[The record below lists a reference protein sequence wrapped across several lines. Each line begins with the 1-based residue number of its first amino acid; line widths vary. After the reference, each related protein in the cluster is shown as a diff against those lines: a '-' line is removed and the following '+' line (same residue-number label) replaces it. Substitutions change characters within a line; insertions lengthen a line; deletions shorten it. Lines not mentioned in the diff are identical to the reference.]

1 MRLLVERVLTAGRRV
16 VQPRARGGEVPR
28 LFNAKAHVHLR
39 LGALRR
45 LFYWVP
51 PCRFC
56 TDAAC
61 LASPV
66 CM

>member
-45 LFYWVP
+45 LFYWVL
-51 PCRFC
+51 PCLCLHRRRMP
-56 TDAAC
+56 C
-61 LASPV
+61 LAM
-66 CM
+66 CA